1 MARLSYQ
8 DQQKT
13 HVGTVIDREVQRY
26 FSEKD
31 GDAAKFQKRVADWKR
46 MIGTRNYWGGV
57 KID

>member
-1 MARLSYQ
+1 MKCKDYQ
-8 DQQKT
+8 DQNKAKA
-13 HVGTVIDREVQRY
+13 GNEIDREVQRY

-31 GDAAKFQKRVADWKR
+31 GGAAKFQKRVADWKR